1 MTHKRMAMGA
11 LMNQTELCNRLAR
24 TPEDR
29 LLLRRVLDQA
39 VAAERKCVPCRTHF
53 LSPREAALSGQLI
66 AALGQ
71 PSHRFDGGYP
81 SAERQVCVFLPD
93 WLEPED
99 CLPEEVGIT
108 ALRATWYQG
117 ESLSHRD
124 LLGALMGL
132 GVRRE
137 MVGDLLAAEHSCD
150 CLLLP
155 EVVPFLLQN
164 LTQAGRSRLRVAQI
178 GLDEIVVPAVARKI
192 IRDTVS
198 SLRLDAVAASGF
210 GTSRAKMAEAIS
222 SGRVTLNYL
231 ECTRPDHPVAQ
242 GDGIACRGMGK
253 CRLTAVGGRS
263 RKGRVNI
270 TLERYI

>member
-93 WLEPED
+93 WLEPE
-99 CLPEEVGIT
+99 
-108 ALRATWYQG
+108 
-117 ESLSHRD
+117 
-124 LLGALMGL
+124 
-132 GVRRE
+132 
-137 MVGDLLAAEHSCD
+137 D

>member
-1 MTHKRMAMGA
+1 MGPF
-11 LMNQTELCNRLAR
+11 MNPTELCNHLAR
-24 TPEDR
+24 SSEDR

-39 VAAERKCVPCRTHF
+39 VAVERKCIPCHTHF
-53 LSPREAALSGQLI
+53 LSPREVMLARQLA
-66 AALGQ
+66 AALGR
-71 PSHRFDGGYP
+71 PAHRFDGGYP
-81 SAERQVCVFLPD
+81 AAERQVCVFLPD

-99 CLPEEVGIT
+99 CAAEDTGIT
-108 ALRATWYQG
+108 ALRVTWYQE

-137 MVGDLLAAEHSCD
+137 MVGDLLVAEHSCD

-164 LTQAGRSRLRVAQI
+164 WTQAGRSKLRVAQI
-178 GLDEIVVPAVARKI
+178 ALEQVVVPAVARKTV
-192 IRDTVS
+192 RDTVS

-231 ECTRPDHPVAQ
+231 ECTRPDHPVAE
-242 GDGIACRGMGK
+242 GDGIACRGLGK
-253 CRLTAVGGRS
+253 CRLISVGGRS

-270 TLERYI
+270 TIDRYI

>member
-1 MTHKRMAMGA
+1 
-11 LMNQTELCNRLAR
+11 MNQTELCNQLAR
-24 TPEDR
+24 SAEDR

-39 VAAERKCVPCRTHF
+39 VAAERKCIPCRTHF
-53 LSPREAALSGQLI
+53 LSPREVMLARQLVS
-66 AALGQ
+66 ALGV

-81 SAERQVCVFLPD
+81 EAERQVCVFLPD

-99 CLPEEVGIT
+99 CT
-108 ALRATWYQG
+108 AEDIGVTVLRATWYQG

-124 LLGALMGL
+124 LLGSLMGL

-137 MVGDLLAAEHSCD
+137 MVGDLLVAEHSCD

-155 EVVPFLLQN
+155 ELVPFLLQN
-164 LTQAGRSRLRVAQI
+164 WTQAGRSKLKVAQI
-178 GLDEIVVPAVARKI
+178 SLEQVEVPIVARKT

-231 ECTRPDHPVAQ
+231 ECTRPDHPVSE

-253 CRLTAVGGRS
+253 CRLVTVGGRS
-263 RKGRVNI
+263 RKGRINI
-270 TLERYI
+270 TIDRYI